1 MEDVVIIGAGVIG
14 ASIFRELTKYNVKV
28 TMIEKE
34 NDVAMG
40 TSKANSAIIH
50 AGFDPKKGTKMAEFN
65 LQGNRMFEGLC
76 KELDVPFK
84 RNGALVLAFNKNDLE
99 TIKRLYENGK
109 ANGIEG
115 LELLNREEVI
125 KKEPN
130 ISEEVKGAL
139 YAPTSGI
146 VGPFEYTIAL
156 VENGIKNGGKLLL
169 NSKVIDIE
177 KENEFTI
184 ITEDERRIKTRF
196 VVNATGL
203 YADKIHNMVC
213 EEKFE
218 INPRKGEYF
227 VLDKLEGKKFHHT
240 LFQCP
245 SKFGKGILVTPTVH
259 GNLLIGP
266 NAIDVTDKEDI
277 STVGDDLNIIKETA
291 IKTTEVINYKNVI
304 RNFAGLRAI
313 PNVGDFIIEENDKVK
328 GFFDA
333 SGMMSPGLSSAP
345 AIAEEIV
352 RLLQNSGLSGEKNAS
367 FDGKRKQ
374 IIFMNLDDKEKN
386 ELIKRNKAYGRIICR
401 CEQITEGEILEAIN
415 RSFGSITIDGI
426 KRRCRPGMGRCQGGF
441 CGPKV
446 QEIIAREYNKKMEE
460 IEQDK
465 KGSYILI
472 GRSK

>member
-177 KENEFTI
+177 KENEFTV

-196 VVNATGL
+196 VVNAAGL

>member
-184 ITEDERRIKTRF
+184 TTEDERRIKTRF
-196 VVNATGL
+196 VVNAAGL

-277 STVGDDLNIIKETA
+277 STAGDDLNIIKETA

-352 RLLQNSGLSGEKNAS
+352 RLLQNSGLSGEKNAF